1 MELRPYQDA
10 AVHNVRKAFALPDVR
25 SVCLTAPCGAGKTV
39 MFSKIAQL
47 ALVRGTRVGI
57 LVHRD
62 SLLTQ
67 ASSKL
72 REFGVQH
79 GIISPGHGN
88 YGDNINVC
96 SVQTLVRRL
105 DRYNF
110 DLLIADEGHH
120 ATSPTYEKIFARYL
134 NAKILGVTATPE
146 RTDGRGLDSVY
157 QKLVLGPSIADLIRD
172 GYLVEPITYGPIH
185 KLDLS
190 GIKTQMGDYD
200 QRQLAAHMDTPRI
213 TADAITHYSQIC
225 PGAPAVAFCVNIKH
239 AEDVTAAFKAAGF
252 RAALVHGRMDLSEIR
267 AGIAGLSNGAV
278 QILVAVDLIS
288 EGTDIPAV
296 VCAINLRATKSK
308 GLHIQQGGRALRPIY
323 APGFDL
329 STREGR
335 LASIAA
341 SSKPKAI
348 ILDHA
353 ANCLRHMTVD
363 EPHEWTIEGR
373 KKRAGK
379 GGAAIPMRQCPKCYQ
394 VHKPAPRCPCFN
406 TDGTPCG
413 HVYAVDT
420 EVPEVMAGD
429 LAPIDK
435 AALRRAKWREEKACK
450 SMAELTALGKKRKYA
465 NPSGWAYYRWQARQ
479 THANAGGSFF
489 E

>member
-1 MELRPYQDA
+1 MQLRPYQEKAITD
-10 AVHNVRKAFALPDVR
+10 VRSAFASGLK

-39 MFSKIAQL
+39 MFSRVAAL
-47 ALVRGTRVGI
+47 AMARNVRVGI

-120 ATSPTYEKIFARYL
+120 ATSPTYEKIFARYP

-190 GIKTQMGDYD
+190 GIKTQAGDYNRHD
-200 QRQLAAHMDTPRI
+200 LALHMDTPRI
-213 TADAITHYSQIC
+213 TADAVQHYTSIC
-225 PGAPAVAFCVNIKH
+225 AGVPSIAFCVNRKH
-239 AEDVTAAFKAAGF
+239 TEDVAASFTAAGY
-252 RAALVHGRMDLSEIR
+252 RSVPVDGSMPLNTIR
-267 AGIAGLSNGAV
+267 DRIAGLSDGRV
-278 QILVAVDLIS
+278 QVLVACDLIS
-288 EGTDIPAV
+288 EGVDVPAV

-308 GLHIQQGGRALRPIY
+308 ALHIQQGGRALRPIY

-329 STREGR
+329 STRAGR
-335 LASIAA
+335 LAAIAA
-341 SSKPKAI
+341 SCKPKAV

-353 ANCLRHMTVD
+353 ANCLRFMTID
-363 EPHEWTIEGR
+363 EPHEWTLEGR
-373 KKRAGK
+373 KKRQGK
-379 GGAAIPMRQCPKCYQ
+379 GGANVPIRQCPKCQ
-394 VHKPAPRCPCFN
+394 KVSKPSAKCPHCGGEVN
-406 TDGTPCG
+406 DGLSK
-413 HVYAVDT
+413 VD
-420 EVPEVMAGD
+420 EGEGKIVPLVPEAT
-429 LAPIDK
+429 P
-435 AALRRAKWREEKACK
+435 
-450 SMAELTALGKKRKYA
+450 
-465 NPSGWAYYRWQARQ
+465 
-479 THANAGGSFF
+479 
-489 E
+489 